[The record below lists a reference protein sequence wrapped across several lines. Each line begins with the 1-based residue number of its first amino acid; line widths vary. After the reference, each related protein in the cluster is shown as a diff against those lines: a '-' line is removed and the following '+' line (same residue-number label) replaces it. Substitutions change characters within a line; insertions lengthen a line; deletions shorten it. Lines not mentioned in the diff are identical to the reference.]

1 MISPAND
8 KHVQGTHSVPLV
20 AIHIHGIILGS
31 DENSTSFAVIL
42 QWLAFL
48 ITLCSAFSDIM
59 FHSSEQQTETV
70 SDAQIDTLCV
80 QETAIVDHGDTEGTV
95 DLNDISTQTPAL
107 SGSGLLGNPHHL
119 ALLGTMHVC
128 FII

>member
-1 MISPAND
+1 MRIV
-8 KHVQGTHSVPLV
+8 HPLLLFYSGL
-20 AIHIHGIILGS
+20 HFLS
-31 DENSTSFAVIL
+31 LFAL
-42 QWLAFL
+42 L
-48 ITLCSAFSDIM
+48 FSDIM